1 MLTDPCKGKI
11 QYPPINYVILYKAF
25 ILGIYAKPCFGVCFG
40 AQVMGNV
47 PICVWATEPVP
58 VSKASNSDLM
68 QKTVTVCGLLGL
80 LLHNGFLACDDFSQR
95 KSQTNW
101 ANRTALEQLEEPC
114 YSAGSETSI

>member
-80 LLHNGFLACDDFSQR
+80 LLHNVFWLVTIFR
-95 KSQTNW
+95 KGKAKQTG
-101 ANRTALEQLEEPC
+101 LIEQL
-114 YSAGSETSI
+114 